1 MNSRLDRITRTLAA
15 SLLGAM
21 LSLPAAGQVQAP
33 QAPQAA
39 PTKEGVERRLQS
51 VNTLI
56 EKSSAAQQVDK
67 ASGQEASSQRD
78 RARDLHRQA
87 AQAYDAGDYAKANTL
102 LDQAAREMIGGTRK
116 ADPEQVTQDKKRRD
130 FDNRLASVKALR
142 DALGRIQQE
151 KKSPKSAQLAAQV
164 DVMTGEAVKLAD
176 AGQLDRARGKL
187 DQAYLA
193 AKAGIGDLREGDTLV
208 RTLKFES
215 KEEEYRYELD
225 RNDTHQMLVKVL
237 MGERTGEANVKTGL
251 EQAAALRR
259 KAEQQAGS
267 KDYDGAIKTL
277 EDSTRELVK
286 VIRAAGIYIPG

>member
-1 MNSRLDRITRTLAA
+1 MNMRLEWITRTLAA
-15 SLLGAM
+15 PLIAALVA
-21 LSLPAAGQVQAP
+21 LPAAAQVQAP
-33 QAPQAA
+33 QAV
-39 PTKEGVERRLQS
+39 PTKESVERRLQS

-67 ASGQEASSQRD
+67 TSGSEASSQRD

-87 AQAYDAGDYAKANTL
+87 TQAYEAGDYAKANTL

-164 DVMTGEAVKLAD
+164 DAMTGDAMKLAD

-237 MGERTGEANVKTGL
+237 MGEQTGEANVKTGL
-251 EQAAALRR
+251 EQAATLRR
-259 KAEQQAGS
+259 KAEQQAGN
-267 KDYDGAIKTL
+267 KDYEGAIKTL

>member
-1 MNSRLDRITRTLAA
+1 MKTRLERIIRILTAALLAA
-15 SLLGAM
+15 LV
-21 LSLPAAGQVQAP
+21 SLPAAAQVQAP
-33 QAPQAA
+33 QAV

-56 EKSSAAQQVDK
+56 EKSSAAKQVDK
-67 ASGQEASSQRD
+67 ASGPEASSQRD
-78 RARDLHRQA
+78 RARELHRQA
-87 AQAYDAGDYAKANTL
+87 TQAFEAGDYAKANGL

-116 ADPEQVTQDKKRRD
+116 ADPETVTQDKKRRD

-164 DVMTGEAVKLAD
+164 DAMTAEAVKLAD
-176 AGQLDRARGKL
+176 AGQLDRGRGKL

-237 MGERTGEANVKTGL
+237 VGERAGEANFKTGL
-251 EQAAALRR
+251 EQAASLRK
-259 KAEQQAGS
+259 KAEEQAGS
-267 KDYDGAIKTL
+267 RDYEGAVKTL

-286 VIRAAGIYIPG
+286 VIRGAGIYIPG

>member
-1 MNSRLDRITRTLAA
+1 MNTQLDGIIRFLAA
-15 SLLGAM
+15 PALAAL
-21 LSLPAAGQVQAP
+21 LSLPAAAQV

-39 PTKEGVERRLQS
+39 PTKESVERRLQS

-56 EKSSAAQQVDK
+56 EKSSAARQVDK
-67 ASGQEASSQRD
+67 ASGPDASAQRE
-78 RARDLHRQA
+78 RARELHRQA
-87 AQAYDAGDYAKANTL
+87 TQAYEAGDYARANSL
-102 LDQAAREMIGGTRK
+102 LDAAAKEMIGGTRK
-116 ADPEQVTQDKKRRD
+116 ADPEQVTLEKKRRD

-164 DVMTGEAVKLAD
+164 DAMTAEAVKLAD
-176 AGQLDRARGKL
+176 GGQLDRARGKL

-237 MGERTGEANVKTGL
+237 VGERAGEGNFKSGL
-251 EQAAALRR
+251 EQAAVLRK
-259 KAEQQAGS
+259 KAEEQAGS
-267 KDYDGAIKTL
+267 RDYEGAIKTL

-286 VIRAAGIYIPG
+286 VIRGAGIYIPG